1 MGLVRGVGAKRDVEW
16 VADAAMS
23 EVQGRTFAEELRV
36 SPPTRTVYDS
46 AADFFTAVN
55 ERAAVCYNEAAL
67 PSSSSALFPAVP
79 SSTLVVTSSE
89 GSSFSLWFM
98 RVRILVTFLTSSSRL
113 LDAGSLVL
121 EGASMVPVVCNC

>member
-67 PSSSSALFPAVP
+67 PSFGSAPFPAVP
-79 SSTLVVTSSE
+79 SSTLVVTSC
-89 GSSFSLWFM
+89 SFSLWFM

-113 LDAGSLVL
+113 LDAGSMVL